1 MVKASFMGFLL
12 GPEDNTQAGILLCHW
27 EGAGDELPQR
37 LQRWCL
43 HQRILHGLIL
53 SFESPQLG
61 FVGIPGRCKEM
72 YMSHTTKNG
81 FKTRIH

>member
-12 GPEDNTQAGILLCHW
+12 GPEDNTQVGILLCHW

-43 HQRILHGLIL
+43 PQRILHGLIL

-61 FVGIPGRCKEM
+61 FVGILGRCKEM
-72 YMSHTTKNG
+72 YMSHTIKNR